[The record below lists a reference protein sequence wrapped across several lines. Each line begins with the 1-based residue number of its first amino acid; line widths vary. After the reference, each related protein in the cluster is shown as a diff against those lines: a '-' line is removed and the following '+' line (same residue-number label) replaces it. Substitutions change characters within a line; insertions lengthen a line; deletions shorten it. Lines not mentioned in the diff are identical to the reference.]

1 MGEGHVHPRRIVYA
15 SCAATAVLAA
25 VLMGSFIV
33 RAASAGQDD
42 GRPALPSWA
51 GKEFR
56 RYGLQ
61 DDYAL
66 LRSVEPVVQRGD
78 FDGDG
83 RIDCAVLVRNRDDDK
98 VGIVILHRRGGSP
111 HILGAGHAF
120 GNGGDDWSWLG
131 AWSIMAG
138 EKVPGRVAEGKDALL
153 VEKPESAGGIVYW
166 NGTDY
171 AWIQH
176 GD

>member
-1 MGEGHVHPRRIVYA
+1 MGESHVHPRRIVRA
-15 SCAATAVLAA
+15 SCGTAA
-25 VLMGSFIV
+25 VLTAMLMGGFTARV
-33 RAASAGQDD
+33 ASAGQDD

-61 DDYAL
+61 ADYAL
-66 LRSVEPVVQRGD
+66 ARGVAPLFQRGD

-83 RIDCAVLVRNRDDDK
+83 RLDCAVVIRDKETGK
-98 VGIVILHRRGGSP
+98 VGVVILNRRGGKP
-111 HILGAGHAF
+111 HVLGAGRAF
-120 GNGGDDWSWLG
+120 GNGGDDWSWMD
-131 AWSIMAG
+131 AWRIMAG
-138 EKVPGRVAEGKDALL
+138 EKVPGRIAEGKDALL
-153 VEKPESAGGIVYW
+153 VEKEESAGGIVYW
-166 NGTDY
+166 NGSEY